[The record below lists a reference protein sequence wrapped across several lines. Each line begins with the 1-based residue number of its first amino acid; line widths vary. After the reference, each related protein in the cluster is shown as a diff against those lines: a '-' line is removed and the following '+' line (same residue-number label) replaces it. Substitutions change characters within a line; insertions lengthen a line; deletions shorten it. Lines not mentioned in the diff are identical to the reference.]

1 MIEHIKEVWNTSK
14 STNKQQ
20 WKLTEELLLAPT
32 LDENCSKKVDRE
44 IKEAVFRFLATVN
57 RKL

>member
-1 MIEHIKEVWNTSK
+1 MIEYIKEVWNTSK
-14 STNKQQ
+14 STKKQQ

-57 RKL
+57 RQL